1 MVMIEKKRSQVCHF
15 TSVHPY
21 NDIRIFI
28 KECCTLAATGYDT
41 NLVAPNAPDEVRN
54 SVHLHGVPK
63 VNGSRLLRM
72 TKTVWAVY
80 QKARA
85 INADIYHFHDPELI
99 PIGLLLKLEGKKVIY
114 DVHEDVPKDILGKT
128 WIPPVLRKPVAW
140 LIRNLENFAA
150 KRFDAV
156 VAATPY
162 ICDRFLKLGCH
173 AVNVNNYPIL
183 TELYLPDVDW
193 SKKERVVC
201 YVGGI
206 FCIRGIFEIIEA
218 IDQTDVKLLLA
229 GQFSPIELRER
240 TITMPGWDKVEE
252 LGQLNRSEVAQTLAR
267 SMAGLV
273 LFHPEPYHLDAQPNK
288 MFEYMSASL
297 PVIASNFPLWKEIIE
312 GNQCGICVDPMNP
325 AAIGEAIQWL
335 IDHPDEAKRMGE
347 NGRRAVEK
355 KYNWESQVISLT
367 KLYNLTR
374 KTEQGYSQNEEKQ

>member
-1 MVMIEKKRSQVCHF
+1 MAILEEKQSKVCHL

-21 NDIRIFI
+21 NDTRIFI

-41 NLVAPNAPDEVRN
+41 DLVAPNAPDEVRN
-54 SVHLHGVPK
+54 TVHLHGVPK

-80 QKARA
+80 QKARPLK
-85 INADIYHFHDPELI
+85 ADIYHFHDPELI

-173 AVNVNNYPIL
+173 AVNINNYPIL

-193 SKKERVVC
+193 SKKECAVC

-206 FCIRGIFEIIEA
+206 FYIRGIFEIVEA
-218 IDQTDVKLLLA
+218 LGQTDTKLLLA
-229 GQFSPIELRER
+229 GQFWPSALRER
-240 TITMPGWDKVEE
+240 VVTMPGWNNVEE
-252 LGQLNRSEVAQTLAR
+252 LGQLNRNEVAKTLAR
-267 SMAGLV
+267 AMAGLV

-288 MFEYMSASL
+288 MFEYMSAGL
-297 PVIASNFPLWKEIIE
+297 PVIASNFPLWKKIIE
-312 GNQCGICVDPMNP
+312 GNECGICVDPMNP
-325 AAIGEAIQWL
+325 EAIREAIQWL
-335 IDHPDEAKRMGE
+335 IEHPDEAKRMGE
-347 NGRRAVEK
+347 NGRRAVEE
-355 KYNWESQVISLT
+355 KYNWESQVLSLT
-367 KLYNLTR
+367 KLYNLNR
-374 KTEQGYSQNEEKQ
+374 KTEQDYSKNEGK

>member
-1 MVMIEKKRSQVCHF
+1 
-15 TSVHPY
+15 
-21 NDIRIFI
+21 
-28 KECCTLAATGYDT
+28 
-41 NLVAPNAPDEVRN
+41 
-54 SVHLHGVPK
+54 VHLHGVPK
-63 VNGSRLLRM
+63 VNGSRILRM

-80 QKARA
+80 QKART

-128 WIPPVLRKPVAW
+128 WITPVLRKPVAW

-150 KRFDAV
+150 KRFNAV

-206 FCIRGIFEIIEA
+206 FYIRGIFEIIEA
-218 IDQTDVKLLLA
+218 IDQSDVKLLLA

-240 TITMPGWDKVEE
+240 AISMRGWDKVEE

>member
-1 MVMIEKKRSQVCHF
+1 
-15 TSVHPY
+15 
-21 NDIRIFI
+21 
-28 KECCTLAATGYDT
+28 
-41 NLVAPNAPDEVRN
+41 
-54 SVHLHGVPK
+54 
-63 VNGSRLLRM
+63 
-72 TKTVWAVY
+72 
-80 QKARA
+80 
-85 INADIYHFHDPELI
+85 
-99 PIGLLLKLEGKKVIY
+99 
-114 DVHEDVPKDILGKT
+114 
-128 WIPPVLRKPVAW
+128 
-140 LIRNLENFAA
+140 
-150 KRFDAV
+150 
-156 VAATPY
+156 
-162 ICDRFLKLGCH
+162 
-173 AVNVNNYPIL
+173 
-183 TELYLPDVDW
+183 
-193 SKKERVVC
+193 
-201 YVGGI
+201 
-206 FCIRGIFEIIEA
+206 
-218 IDQTDVKLLLA
+218 
-229 GQFSPIELRER
+229 
-240 TITMPGWDKVEE
+240 MPGWDKVEE